1 MFHVLYHYRA
11 FCTPSTR
18 ASWSVTSLSICVLVA
33 KYVVSSAIWFG
44 IGIVLQV
51 HLGVVLLFCNLQDLV
66 TENFIYP
73 FPHRYLNGNV

>member
-1 MFHVLYHYRA
+1 M
-11 FCTPSTR
+11 
-18 ASWSVTSLSICVLVA
+18 LVA

-73 FPHRYLNGNV
+73 LSKEDKKIKIQNSLNIF